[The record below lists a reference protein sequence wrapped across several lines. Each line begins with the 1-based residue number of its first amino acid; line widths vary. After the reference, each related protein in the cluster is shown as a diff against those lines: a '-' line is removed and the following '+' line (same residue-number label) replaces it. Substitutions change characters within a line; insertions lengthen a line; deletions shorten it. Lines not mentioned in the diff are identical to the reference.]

1 MTKWKRLR
9 RRKERKRTEELRG
22 SKAEEKPE
30 EQTFR
35 LKQERERVEFEK
47 QLALTESEKTSG
59 NIQYSQETEKLDN
72 TKNSKPTT
80 ILAQIPRYA
89 YLLAIFALLSGV
101 FFPLITPGIPFDH
114 VIQGVATLFLGLAGG
129 ILLFKA
135 TTSDNRRGILIAIGF
150 ALITICLVLVYHIKE
165 TFTSLYF

>member
-9 RRKERKRTEELRG
+9 KLREKKRLETEALRP
-22 SKAEEKPE
+22 KAEGEEVKQTKPE
-30 EQTFR
+30 
-35 LKQERERVEFEK
+35 KI
-47 QLALTESEKTSG
+47 SE
-59 NIQYSQETEKLDN
+59 NIQQSQKIEKLED
-72 TKNSKPTT
+72 TKNSKPIT

-114 VIQGVATLFLGLAGG
+114 IIQGTTTLFLGLIGG
-129 ILLFKA
+129 ILLFRA

-150 ALITICLVLVYHIKE
+150 ALIAICLVLIYYTQK
-165 TFTSLYF
+165 TFSSLYFQI

>member
-9 RRKERKRTEELRG
+9 KLREKKRFEAEVLRP
-22 SKAEEKPE
+22 KAEGEEVKQTEPEKISE
-30 EQTFR
+30 NIQQS
-35 LKQERERVEFEK
+35 QEIEK
-47 QLALTESEKTSG
+47 LESTKTS
-59 NIQYSQETEKLDN
+59 N
-72 TKNSKPTT
+72 TIT

-114 VIQGVATLFLGLAGG
+114 VIQGVATLFLGLVGG

-150 ALITICLVLVYHIKE
+150 ALIAICLVSIYHIQE
-165 TFTSLYF
+165 TFSSLYF

>member
-9 RRKERKRTEELRG
+9 KLREKKRFEAEALRPKADGEKVKQTEP
-22 SKAEEKPE
+22 EKISE
-30 EQTFR
+30 NIQQS
-35 LKQERERVEFEK
+35 QEIEK
-47 QLALTESEKTSG
+47 LESTKTS
-59 NIQYSQETEKLDN
+59 N
-72 TKNSKPTT
+72 TTT

-135 TTSDNRRGILIAIGF
+135 VTSDNRRGILIAIGF
-150 ALITICLVLVYHIKE
+150 ALIAICLVSIYHIQE
-165 TFTSLYF
+165 TFSSLYF

>member
-9 RRKERKRTEELRG
+9 KLREKKRFEAEVLRP
-22 SKAEEKPE
+22 KAEGEEVKQTEPEKIS
-30 EQTFR
+30 
-35 LKQERERVEFEK
+35 K
-47 QLALTESEKTSG
+47 
-59 NIQYSQETEKLDN
+59 NIQQSQKIEKLDN
-72 TKNSKPTT
+72 TKNSKQMT

-101 FFPLITPGIPFDH
+101 FFPLITPGIPFDY
-114 VIQGVATLFLGLAGG
+114 VIQGTAALFLGLAGG

-150 ALITICLVLVYHIKE
+150 TLIAISLALIYYLHEL
-165 TFTSLYF
+165 FRSLYF

>member
-9 RRKERKRTEELRG
+9 KLREKKRFEAEVLRP
-22 SKAEEKPE
+22 KAEGEEAKQTEPEKISE
-30 EQTFR
+30 NIQQS
-35 LKQERERVEFEK
+35 QEIEK
-47 QLALTESEKTSG
+47 LESTKTS
-59 NIQYSQETEKLDN
+59 N
-72 TKNSKPTT
+72 TTT

-101 FFPLITPGIPFDH
+101 FFPLITPGISFEY
-114 VIQGVATLFLGLAGG
+114 VILGVTTLFLGLAGG

-150 ALITICLVLVYHIKE
+150 ASIAISLVLIYQLREVFVSH
-165 TFTSLYF
+165 YFQI

>member
-9 RRKERKRTEELRG
+9 KLREKKRFEAEVLRP
-22 SKAEEKPE
+22 KAEVE
-30 EQTFR
+30 EVKQTEPKKISENI
-35 LKQERERVEFEK
+35 KQ
-47 QLALTESEKTSG
+47 
-59 NIQYSQETEKLDN
+59 SQKIKKLDN

-114 VIQGVATLFLGLAGG
+114 VIQGVATLFLGLVGG

-150 ALITICLVLVYHIKE
+150 ASIAISLVLIYQLREVFVSH
-165 TFTSLYF
+165 YF

>member
-9 RRKERKRTEELRG
+9 KLREKKRFDAEVLRP
-22 SKAEEKPE
+22 KAEVEEVKQTEPEKIS
-30 EQTFR
+30 
-35 LKQERERVEFEK
+35 K
-47 QLALTESEKTSG
+47 
-59 NIQYSQETEKLDN
+59 NIQQSKEFEKLDN

-101 FFPLITPGIPFDH
+101 FFPLITPGVPFDY
-114 VIQGVATLFLGLAGG
+114 VIQGTTILFLGLAGG

-135 TTSDNRRGILIAIGF
+135 TTSDNRRGILITIGF
-150 ALITICLVLVYHIKE
+150 ALIAICLVLIYHIQE
-165 TFTSLYF
+165 MFSSLYS